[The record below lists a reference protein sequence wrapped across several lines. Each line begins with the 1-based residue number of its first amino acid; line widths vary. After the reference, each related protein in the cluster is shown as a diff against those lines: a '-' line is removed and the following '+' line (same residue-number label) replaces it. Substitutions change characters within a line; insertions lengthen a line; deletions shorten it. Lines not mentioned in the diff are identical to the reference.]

1 MKKLLT
7 SLFIVLILL
16 SGCSNTA
23 ATQTQ
28 PISTTVN
35 SSQVI
40 VTITSEQSQ
49 ALNNYI
55 TTRENAVRN
64 KDEQSFLSLFNSS
77 DEFYFN
83 EQKSWFTDCKKQNIK
98 NYNLIIASANKISQD
113 SFSATLTET
122 FTINNSKRT
131 YTYNLVFQK
140 FDDGYKE
147 VGIDMEL
154 MQLNGYNIY
163 YNKTAKDYADEIK
176 TIYNT
181 RTKTLYK
188 LFGYTPSFI
197 GQVRIY
203 DDMATMRGTIK
214 PSTPNWVAGWNEYK
228 QSIKIAVYENASFS
242 TVKDYIDETILHE
255 QTHAMLS
262 DLSNDNLNYFMQEG
276 CAMLFSGQ
284 KYELTDSDI
293 KTLKS
298 LYNKKYDMLNLSE
311 LEDTHLENLDS
322 PDSNYYYIISKAYC
336 YMIYRDHGIE
346 SLKSLLKEL
355 KTHEYIE
362 LTANDKLDTLNQ
374 LTNEALKK
382 VLNEDTTTLTTKFE
396 KYLSELK

>member
-1 MKKLLT
+1 MKKLFT
-7 SLFIVLILL
+7 SLFIVLVLL
-16 SGCSNTA
+16 SGCTSTSSQLPVSTA
-23 ATQTQ
+23 AN
-28 PISTTVN
+28 STP
-35 SSQVI
+35 VI
-40 VTITSEQSQ
+40 ITITSEQSQ
-49 ALNNYI
+49 ALDNYI
-55 TTRENAVRN
+55 TTREKAVN
-64 KDEQSFLSLFNSS
+64 DKDEQSFLSLFNSS

-83 EQKSWFTDCKKQNIK
+83 EQKSWFADCKKQNVK
-98 NYNLIIASANKISQD
+98 NYNLIIASATKISQD
-113 SFSATLTET
+113 SFSATLSET

-147 VGIDMEL
+147 IGIDMEL
-154 MQLNGYNIY
+154 MQLDGYNIY

-188 LFGYTPSFI
+188 LFGYIPSFV

-214 PSTPNWVAGWNEYK
+214 PSTPNWVAGWNEYR

-255 QTHAMLS
+255 QTHALLS

-284 KYELTDSDI
+284 KYELTDNDI

-311 LEDTHLENLDS
+311 LEDTHLEDLES
-322 PDSNYYYIISKAYC
+322 PNSNYYYIISKAYC
-336 YMIYRDHGIE
+336 YILYKDHGIDG
-346 SLKSLLKEL
+346 LKSLLKEL

-362 LTANDKLDTLNQ
+362 LTANDKLDNIND

-382 VLNEDTTTLTTKFE
+382 ELNEDTSTLTNKLE